1 LRSAQGRGTRLRQ
14 GFGGRARKIKGV
26 LARGRFHIDFF
37 CCSRGENQMK
47 ASTKNEVAGSVHEVK
62 GKVKQTIGRMANDPG
77 LEGEGIGEK
86 IGGKIQKTIGRVQKV
101 VEKP

>member
-1 LRSAQGRGTRLRQ
+1 
-14 GFGGRARKIKGV
+14 
-26 LARGRFHIDFF
+26 
-37 CCSRGENQMK
+37 
-47 ASTKNEVAGSVHEVK
+47 
-62 GKVKQTIGRMANDPG
+62 MANDPG

>member
-1 LRSAQGRGTRLRQ
+1 V
-14 GFGGRARKIKGV
+14 RKDGAPGKSTENQRR
-26 LARGRFHIDFF
+26 LARGRVHIDFF